1 MRLKPKVLVDVKVRV
16 NAFAG
21 LRRVINLSF
30 KPAKKDIP
38 LLVKKIVCFGVL
50 LGVLMFNLVVAPTN
64 DFTAEAV
71 SSTEERAALET
82 QLNDLENQIAEYE
95 KTISSYQKQ
104 GKTLSSEIS
113 KLVAKVSQLN
123 LQIKSVNLQIKKLDS
138 DIVITTDKINETS
151 KDIRSN
157 QGVIATALQK
167 IAVSEDNS
175 IMEILL
181 QNPKLSDFFT
191 NINNL
196 MDVEDS
202 LRAAVKKLDALKQ
215 DYVDQNEQL
224 KIAKSDAAELKVYQ
238 ETQKNSI
245 ESLKQEK
252 DGLLKDTKGK
262 EEIYQQILAEKKKT
276 AAQIRSRIFELLGGG
291 ELTFE
296 KAYELASTAEKAT
309 GVRAALLLAVLDRE
323 SALGQNTGRCN
334 YKNAMSPKRDIP
346 AFIDITSRLN
356 MDPETT
362 LVSCP
367 IVSDGAYGGAIGPAQ
382 FLPSTWLL
390 YESRLAALVGAAV
403 PNPWNN
409 SHAFFATALYLKDG
423 GASTNEKMAAAKY
436 YCGSNWSRYVCT
448 NVYAKAVLNKAAE
461 FQDDIDVL
469 NG

>member
-1 MRLKPKVLVDVKVRV
+1 MRLKPKVLVDIKCKI
-16 NAFAG
+16 NAFSG
-21 LRRVINLSF
+21 LRPIINLSF
-30 KPAKKDIP
+30 RPVLKNIPEVLKKT
-38 LLVKKIVCFGVL
+38 VCFGIL
-50 LGVLMFNLVVAPTN
+50 FCILMFNLVVAPTD

-71 SSTEERAALET
+71 GSSEERAALQA
-82 QLNDLENQIAEYE
+82 QLDDLENQISEYE

-113 KLVAKVSQLN
+113 KLVSKVNQIN
-123 LQIKSVNLQIKKLDS
+123 LQIKSVNLQMRKLDD
-138 DIVITTDKINETS
+138 DIAVTTNKITETS
-151 KDIRSN
+151 KEIKSS
-157 QGVIATALQK
+157 QEMIAIALQK
-167 IAVSEDNS
+167 IAMNEDNS
-175 IMEILL
+175 IIEILL
-181 QNPKLSDFFT
+181 QNPQLSDFFT

-202 LRAAVKKLDALKQ
+202 LRAAVKQLNALKE

-224 KIAKSDAAELKVYQ
+224 KIAKSDAAELKQYQ
-238 ETQKNSI
+238 ESQKISLESI
-245 ESLKQEK
+245 KKEK
-252 DGLLKDTKGK
+252 DTLLKDTKGK
-262 EEIYQQILAEKKKT
+262 ESVYQQILTEKKKT
-276 AAQIRSRIFELLGGG
+276 AAQIRSRIFEILGGG
-291 ELTFE
+291 QLTFE
-296 KAYELASTAEKAT
+296 KAYELASAAEKAT

-323 SALGQNTGRCN
+323 SALGQNTGRCS

-346 AFIDITSRLN
+346 AFLSITSRLSL
-356 MDPETT
+356 DPETT

-367 IVSDGAYGGAIGPAQ
+367 IVADGAYGGAIGPAQ

-423 GASTNEKMAAAKY
+423 GAKTNEKMAAAKY

>member
-1 MRLKPKVLVDVKVRV
+1 MKLKPKVLVDVKARV

-21 LRRVINLSF
+21 LKPVLNLSF
-30 KPAKKDIP
+30 RPAKRDIP
-38 LLVKKIVCFGVL
+38 LIFKKTVCFGIL
-50 LGVLMFNLVVAPTN
+50 FCILMFNLVVAPTN

-71 SSTEERAALET
+71 SSNEERLALEA
-82 QLNDLENQIAEYE
+82 QLDDLENQISEYE

-123 LQIKSVNLQIKKLDS
+123 LQIKSVNLQIKKLDN
-138 DIVITTDKINETS
+138 DIVVTNNKINETS
-151 KDIRSN
+151 KEIKSN
-157 QGVIATALQK
+157 QEVIAAALQK
-167 IAVSEDNS
+167 IAASEDNS

-181 QNPKLSDFFT
+181 QNPQLSDFFT

-202 LRAAVKKLDALKQ
+202 LRAAVKRLDALKQ

-224 KIAKSDAAELKVYQ
+224 KIAKSDAAELKIYQ
-238 ETQKNSI
+238 ESQKNSI
-245 ESLKQEK
+245 ESLKKEK
-252 DGLLKDTKGK
+252 DSLLKDTKGK
-262 EEIYQQILAEKKKT
+262 EEVYQQILTEKKKT

-296 KAYELASTAEKAT
+296 KAYELASAAEKAT

-334 YKNAMSPKRDIP
+334 YKNAMSPRRDVP
-346 AFIDITSRLN
+346 AFLNITSRLN

-382 FLPSTWLL
+382 FLPSTWVL
-390 YESRLAALVGAAV
+390 YESRLAALVGVAV

-423 GASTNEKMAAAKY
+423 GAATNEKMAAAKY
-436 YCGSNWSRYVCT
+436 YCGSNWTRYVCT
-448 NVYAKAVLNKAAE
+448 NVYAKGVLNKAAE
-461 FQDDIDVL
+461 FQQDIDVL